1 MVQQGRRE
9 ANSCLFQVASWF
21 LFQLSTGADHPVELA
36 LSLHH
41 SKSGGV
47 AID

>member
-1 MVQQGRRE
+1 MARQGRRKE
-9 ANSCLFQVASWF
+9 NSCLFQVASWF

-41 SKSGGV
+41 SKYGGV